1 MQITVRGAK
10 DKELTKWL
18 KKATLFFAEQ
28 LMSPNI
34 YENLSIHIKLKQIVC
49 GMIYHHLLILIFF
62 ILD

>member
-34 YENLSIHIKLKQIVC
+34 YENLSKSIRQYNMSVRINEK
-49 GMIYHHLLILIFF
+49 
-62 ILD
+62 